1 MKKLMSIAVLA
12 ALGAISQ
19 AQAAVTVQINPDG
32 GVGVDPIL
40 NVGGLDWVAGNA
52 LSVAKPGE
60 TLNPAFNYVG
70 QVFTTYAMASLAT
83 FQNAGGSPMF
93 SNNTNAYEWTFVAG
107 FEETYT
113 GVAGSTGA
121 GSSAFTVNAGTSR
134 TTSNFFEIWSD
145 TSKDSNNLAGTGF
158 RNGTLIATGYF
169 ADLGNYAP
177 GTAGNGSFVASGN
190 GTFDPITG
198 KENALVEQLDDS
210 ANGDQYPGVLTVQGN
225 GNTQLDI
232 AIDWVNSAYF
242 VTAPSSL
249 SLNFTSAQKLG
260 FKQTDPA
267 ACFWTGSGY
276 MNGAGGVDCAGV
288 GNSTSTIGA
297 VNGFNGPNVILQT
310 DATSNFNG
318 TYVPE
323 PGSLALLGLGCLAL
337 GAMRRKATN

>member
-1 MKKLMSIAVLA
+1 MKKLLSAAVLT
-12 ALGAISQ
+12 ALGALGQ
-19 AQAAVTVQINPDG
+19 AQAATTVSINPDG
-32 GVGVDPIL
+32 GVGVDPVL
-40 NVGGLDWVAGNA
+40 SVGGLDWTPGNA
-52 LSVAKPGE
+52 LSVAKTGE
-60 TLNPAFNYVG
+60 SITGGSAYVG
-70 QVFTTYAMASLAT
+70 QQFSTYAMGRLAA
-83 FQNAGGSPMF
+83 FQDAGGSPLF
-93 SNNTNAYEWTFVAG
+93 SNANNAYEWTFVAG
-107 FEETYT
+107 FSETYT
-113 GVAGSTGA
+113 GVAGPTAAGA
-121 GSSAFTVNAGTSR
+121 SYFTVNAGTSR
-134 TTSNFFEIWSD
+134 TTSNFFEIWAD
-145 TSKDSNNLAGTGF
+145 TSKDANNLAGSGF

-177 GTAGNGSFVASGN
+177 GTAGNGGFIASGN

-198 KENALVEQLDDS
+198 QENALVEKLDGS
-210 ANGDQYPGVLTVQGN
+210 PNGDQYPGVLTVQGN

-232 AIDWVNSAYF
+232 AVDWVNGAYF
-242 VTAPSSL
+242 VSAPSSL

-297 VNGFNGPNVILQT
+297 INGFSGPNLILQT

>member
-1 MKKLMSIAVLA
+1 MKKLLSAAVLT
-12 ALGAISQ
+12 ALGALSQ
-19 AQAAVTVQINPDG
+19 AQAATTVSINPDG
-32 GVGVDPIL
+32 GVGVDPVL
-40 NVGGLDWVAGNA
+40 SVGGLDWAPGNA

-60 TLNPAFNYVG
+60 SITGGNASVG
-70 QVFTTYAMASLAT
+70 QQFSTYAMGQLAA
-83 FQNAGGSPMF
+83 FQNAAGSPMF
-93 SNNTNAYEWTFVAG
+93 SFNNFAYEWTFVAG
-107 FEETYT
+107 FQETYT
-113 GVAGSTGA
+113 GVAGPTAA
-121 GSSAFTVNAGTSR
+121 GSSSFTVNAGTSR
-134 TTSNFFEIWSD
+134 TSGNFFEIWAD
-145 TSKDSNNLAGTGF
+145 TSINANSLTGSGF
-158 RNGTLIATGYF
+158 RDGVLIATGYF

-177 GTAGNGSFVASGN
+177 GTAGNGGFIASGN
-190 GTFDPITG
+190 GTFNPLG
-198 KENALVEQLDDS
+198 QENALVEQLDGS
-210 ANGDQYPGVLTVQGN
+210 PNGNQYPGLMTVQGN

-242 VTAPSSL
+242 VSAPTSL

-288 GNSTSTIGA
+288 GDSTGTIGQI
-297 VNGFNGPNVILQT
+297 NGFNGPNLILQT

-323 PGSLALLGLGCLAL
+323 PGSLALLGLGCVAL